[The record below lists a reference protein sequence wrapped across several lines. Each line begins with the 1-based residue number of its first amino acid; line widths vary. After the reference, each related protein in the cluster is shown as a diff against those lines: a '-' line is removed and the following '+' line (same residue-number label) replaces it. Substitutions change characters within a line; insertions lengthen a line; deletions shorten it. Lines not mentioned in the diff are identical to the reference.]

1 MSDMDSDRMIPVIA
15 AVMVALLLTAGA
27 LQLLR
32 GSSVADDKGE
42 AATVE
47 KTSDGYQL
55 NLQAVLELAEMDSG
69 NGTVNYRG
77 FNFTGPQLL
86 YIFARGVVMLELN
99 ETGKIHVG
107 EYSGP
112 EDPYGFMDTVTLTR
126 SEYTDM
132 AERTYTW
139 MDANGRSPN
148 HVGIYVEGSPD
159 ITPSLARKI
168 FRQVLVEYKRTGTL
182 PEVVSA

>member
-1 MSDMDSDRMIPVIA
+1 MNERNIPI
-15 AVMVALLLTAGA
+15 LTATTFF
-27 LQLLR
+27 LLAVVVVIQFIPQ
-32 GSSVADDKGE
+32 SMPAETNDVV
-42 AATVE
+42 VE

-69 NGTVNYRG
+69 NGTVEYRG

-168 FRQVLVEYKRTGTL
+168 FRQVLVEYRRTGTL

>member
-1 MSDMDSDRMIPVIA
+1 MNERNIPI
-15 AVMVALLLTAGA
+15 LTAMTFF
-27 LQLLR
+27 LLA
-32 GSSVADDKGE
+32 VAVVIQFIPQSMPVETKD
-42 AATVE
+42 AVVE

-69 NGTVNYRG
+69 NGTVTYRG

-86 YIFARGVVMLELN
+86 YIFARGIVMLEAN
-99 ETGKIHVG
+99 ETGKIHVS
-107 EYSGP
+107 EYGGP

-168 FRQVLVEYKRTGTL
+168 FRQVLVEYRRTGTL
-182 PEVVSA
+182 PEVINV

>member
-1 MSDMDSDRMIPVIA
+1 
-15 AVMVALLLTAGA
+15 
-27 LQLLR
+27 
-32 GSSVADDKGE
+32 
-42 AATVE
+42 
-47 KTSDGYQL
+47 
-55 NLQAVLELAEMDSG
+55 
-69 NGTVNYRG
+69 
-77 FNFTGPQLL
+77 
-86 YIFARGVVMLELN
+86 MLELN

-148 HVGIYVEGSPD
+148 HVGIYVEDPRHNPIPCKEDLQTGS
-159 ITPSLARKI
+159 
-168 FRQVLVEYKRTGTL
+168 G
-182 PEVVSA
+182 